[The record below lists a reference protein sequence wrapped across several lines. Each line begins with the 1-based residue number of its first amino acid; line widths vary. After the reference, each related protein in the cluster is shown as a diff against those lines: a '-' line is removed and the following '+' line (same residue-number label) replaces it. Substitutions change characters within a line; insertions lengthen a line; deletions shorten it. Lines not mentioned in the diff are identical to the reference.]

1 MALILVRMVG
11 EIGVKGKNRGAFVK
25 RLRRNMRDAL
35 KKNGISGR
43 VWSENQRAY
52 VEVEEDDRQSDPVS
66 AAVDALRRVFGIA
79 SLSPVSRVASDIDAI
94 RAEALSLVE
103 RAGLTPDKSYRVV
116 TRRADKSFPLTS
128 PEVNLHVGSAIGRAI
143 PARVD
148 LSDKADLTVGI
159 EIRQEGTTVYGQII
173 PGPGG
178 MPLGTQGRAFVLLSG
193 GIDSPVAAWLM
204 MRRGCGIIPL
214 HFSQSEVEESKAMA
228 NCELLSQWSFGWE
241 IKPIVVSHHEVLAP
255 VAEKLYQI
263 GEARWTCLLCKRAM
277 IAKAI
282 ELAPQYRV
290 QAIIMGDSLGQV
302 ASQTLDNMAAIT
314 WGATLP
320 ILRPLIAYDKDQIT
334 ALARQIGSFGISTG
348 ESAPCPFLPP
358 RPLTRAHLDQL
369 QEILAQLE
377 E

>member
-35 KKNGISGR
+35 KKNGVSGR

-52 VEVEEDDRQSDPVS
+52 VEVEETDRET
-66 AAVDALRRVFGIA
+66 ALDALRHVFGIA
-79 SLSPVSRVASDIDAI
+79 SLSPVSRVATDIDAI
-94 RAEALSLVE
+94 RTEALALVE
-103 RAGLTPDKSYRVV
+103 RAGLTPDKSYRVA

-128 PEVNLHVGSAIGRAI
+128 PEVNLHVGSAIGEATL
-143 PARVD
+143 ARVD
-148 LSDKADLTVGI
+148 LSDSADVTVGI
-159 EIRQEGTTVYGQII
+159 EIRQEGTTLYGQII

-178 MPLGTQGRAFVLLSG
+178 MPIGTQGRAFVLLSG

-214 HFSQSEVEESKAMA
+214 HFSQSEVEEQKALE
-228 NCELLSQWSFGWE
+228 NCELLSQWSYGWD
-241 IKPIVVSHHEVLAP
+241 IKPIVVSHHEALAP
-255 VAEKLYQI
+255 VAEKLYHM
-263 GEARWTCLLCKRAM
+263 GEERWTCLFCKRAM

-290 QAIIMGDSLGQV
+290 QAVIMGDSLGQV

-334 ALARQIGSFGISTG
+334 AIARQIGSFDISTA
-348 ESAPCPFLPP
+348 ESVSCPFLPS
-358 RPLTRAHLDQL
+358 RPLTRAHMDRL
-369 QEILAQLE
+369 QEILERLE